1 MAHVMPLDDAK
12 QQFLDALA
20 QTGVIGA
27 AIAQVPAVSR
37 GAATISRAAVS
48 NWRKNDPA
56 FEAAYQD
63 ALEASADALETEAR
77 RRAFEGVLREKCIGS
92 GENARFIEEY
102 VYSDTLLL
110 ALLKGNRPD
119 KFAER
124 TKSEISGPGGN
135 AIEMNDTSA
144 AARIAAILD
153 NAKARRDGVE
163 PEPEIDPF
171 D

>member
-1 MAHVMPLDDAK
+1 MATDIQK
-12 QQFLDALA
+12 QEFLDALA
-20 QTGVIGA
+20 TTGVVA
-27 AIAQVPAVSR
+27 AALR
-37 GAATISRAAVS
+37 ATTASYNGERVQR
-48 NWRKNDPA
+48 NTVMRWRQDPE
-56 FEAAYQD
+56 FEAAFQD
-63 ALEASADALETEAR
+63 AMEAATDELETEAR
-77 RRAFEGVLREKCIGS
+77 RRAHEGVLRRKAIGS
-92 GENARFIEEY
+92 GERTEFIDEY
-102 VYSDTLLL
+102 QYSDPLMI
-110 ALLKGNRPD
+110 ALLKANRPD

-153 NAKARRDGVE
+153 NAKARRDGAE